1 MPPAAVPTTG
11 DGQLPDGWQRA
22 ETLGVAE
29 VVMTILKA
37 RKAIPAATA
46 ATVSRERRGDA
57 FHVRVSL
64 TEETGDATARVIADF
79 VAGQLGQDLTDAF
92 DGKDVIVLK

>member
-1 MPPAAVPTTG
+1 M
-11 DGQLPDGWQRA
+11 

-37 RKAIPAATA
+37 RKAMPAATA
-46 ATVSRERRGDA
+46 ATVSRERHSDSV
-57 FHVRVSL
+57 HVRVSL
-64 TEETGDATARVIADF
+64 SDDGAADGIADGADGAEMTVTVIADF
-79 VAGQLGQDLTDAF
+79 VAGRLGQDLTDAF

>member
-1 MPPAAVPTTG
+1 M
-11 DGQLPDGWQRA
+11 

-37 RKAIPAATA
+37 RKAMPAATA
-46 ATVSRERRGDA
+46 ATVSRERHSDSV
-57 FHVRVSL
+57 HVRVSL
-64 TEETGDATARVIADF
+64 SDDGAADGIADGAEMTVTVIADF
-79 VAGQLGQDLTDAF
+79 VAGRLGQDLTDAF